1 MLKRFR
7 DPATRARLEEEIVEM
22 LEPRGGPGKIMF
34 SDSRRELNGRTLAD
48 VAKAWNLSIPATVM
62 RIAEQGNASV
72 MNLDL
77 YDEANTRYLAQRE
90 WMMTCTDGYT
100 PRDLDLT
107 SHPRSYGSFTR
118 KLRVF
123 ALDEGLISLPFAI
136 RGMTSLPA
144 SFYGFTDR
152 GLIAEGQHADIA
164 VFDVARIRDRT
175 TYENPHQY
183 SEGTMHVLVNG
194 KIAFRDGKPTGELA
208 GQPLPRQSGHTM

>member
-1 MLKRFR
+1 LKRFR
-7 DPATRARLEEEIVEM
+7 DAATRARLEKEIVEM

-34 SDSRRELNGRTLAD
+34 SDSRRELNGKTLAD
-48 VAKAWNLSIPATVM
+48 MARAWNLSIPATVM
-62 RIAEQGNASV
+62 RITEQGNASV

-77 YDEANTRYLAQRE
+77 YDEANTRYLAQKE

-100 PRDLDLT
+100 PRDLDLM

-144 SFYGFTDR
+144 TFYGFTDR

-164 VFDVARIRDRT
+164 VYDVARIRDRT

-194 KIAFRDGKPTGELA
+194 KVAFRDGKPTGELA
-208 GQPLPRQSGHTM
+208 GRPLPRQRGHIM